1 MKKIKKRISIGLQ
14 MNYEKYKTCE
24 TMNFF
29 LTLVIEILQVSA
41 DVDTYVFHF
50 HVLETGKL
58 VHVLQQTIILT
69 DT

>member
-1 MKKIKKRISIGLQ
+1 MG
-14 MNYEKYKTCE
+14 YEKYSQDGA
-24 TMNFF
+24 F
-29 LTLVIEILQVSA
+29 LTFIIEILQVSA
-41 DVDTYVFHF
+41 DVDTYIFHF

>member
-1 MKKIKKRISIGLQ
+1 MKKYSQDGS
-14 MNYEKYKTCE
+14 
-24 TMNFF
+24 F
-29 LTLVIEILQVSA
+29 LTFVIEILQVSA

-58 VHVLQQTIILT
+58 VHVLQQAIILT